1 MSSASSLP
9 APSRGAR
16 ILRTR
21 LVLLGLPGF
30 IALVLLTNAFYR
42 RDVSSQP
49 INDSAALAS
58 DAAQEDLRRDECWA
72 QWFRAGTIC
81 KHPPRAWSRQD
92 KLDLIWV
99 WSNSSLRPHG
109 DDASSDLLRYSWR
122 SAQQHMQSGFGTVT
136 LLTPDADVG
145 AAAAAAAAES
155 GACTNAYQDDRRAMY
170 SGQRPCW
177 LAPSD
182 PVYRPPS
189 LLHHRQVACSEG
201 SDLSSDAC
209 SSASIVGASAAASTS
224 MLLAAQA
231 PQLSDVRLVTAS
243 HHIFA
248 EPVSSADFW
257 NPLYGLTFRISA
269 DASQVGD
276 MASAPVAGT
285 DDVPIFRANT
295 LLDHRFGA
303 RSRRKLVDLPL
314 SISKPVLLE
323 LQQIWP
329 KELSSIQPTVD
340 LASLHAH
347 YTIERFREAL
357 LWSFL
362 VAKHDIDGDGVYS
375 AQEAS
380 ALLHDL
386 GLKDLSKPTFPPVY
400 TPVRTTNDEST
411 VAKNLERAGLYVR
424 RSHQSMQSSMDGS
437 AMYRPR
443 VSDEEQGSA
452 LCQVHSDCV
461 APLLQSTSS
470 KVRPSVSELFGHIV
484 QQKTAC
490 GDCMLLHLVGQSGK
504 QGLSAFLPPP
514 DLVMPSLTTLP
525 LTSTFK
531 DSDFSIK
538 PFSAGKEAKRLD
550 VVTALLARYAHSV
563 ILIEPHITPTMAN
576 RSATALDLTY
586 LELSSSSAVSFK
598 QHGPPSDPHHDEDP
612 WIWTRYVRAWLGTRF
627 PFAMRFESPTTEL

>member
-1 MSSASSLP
+1 MSSASSIP
-9 APSRGAR
+9 ASSRGAR
-16 ILRTR
+16 IFGTR
-21 LVLLGLPGF
+21 VVLLGLPGF
-30 IALVLLTNAFYR
+30 IVLVLLTNAFYR
-42 RDVSSQP
+42 RDISSEA
-49 INDSAALAS
+49 INDSTSSATSLNV
-58 DAAQEDLRRDECWA
+58 AQEELRRDECWV
-72 QWFRAGTIC
+72 QWFSTGTIC
-81 KHPPRAWSRQD
+81 KHPPQAWSRQD

-99 WSNSSLRPHG
+99 WSNSSMDSRG
-109 DDASSDLLRYSWR
+109 DASSDLLRYSWR
-122 SAQQHMQSGFGTVT
+122 SAQQNMQSGFGTVT

-145 AAAAAAAAES
+145 AAAAS
-155 GACTNAYQDDRRAMY
+155 GVCTNTYQDQRAATY

-177 LAPSD
+177 LVPSD

-189 LLHHRQVACSEG
+189 LVHHHQVACSEG
-201 SDLSSDAC
+201 SGLSSDAC
-209 SSASIVGASAAASTS
+209 SSTSVVGASAAASTS
-224 MLLAAQA
+224 TLLAAQTT
-231 PQLSDVRLVTAS
+231 QLSDVRLVTAP

-257 NPLYGLTFRISA
+257 NPLYGLTFRITA
-269 DASQVGD
+269 DASDAGD
-276 MASAPVAGT
+276 MASAPVAGAN
-285 DDVPIFRANT
+285 DDPVLRANA
-295 LLDHRFGA
+295 LLDQRFGA

-314 SISKPVLLE
+314 PISKPVLQE
-323 LQQIWP
+323 LQHIWP
-329 KELSSIQPTVD
+329 KELSPIQPTVD

-347 YTIERFREAL
+347 YTIERYREAL

-362 VAKHDIDGDGVYS
+362 VAKHDLDGDGFYS

-386 GLKDLSKPTFPPVY
+386 GLQDLSKPAFPPVY
-400 TPVRTTNDEST
+400 TPMRTSSSDST

-424 RSHQSMQSSMDGS
+424 RSHQPMQSSMDGS

-443 VSDEEQGSA
+443 ASDEAQGPA
-452 LCQVHSDCV
+452 LCQVHPDCL

-470 KVRPSVSELFGHIV
+470 KVRPSVSELFGRIV

-490 GDCMLLHLVGQSGK
+490 GDCMLLHLVGQSGT
-504 QGLSAFLPPP
+504 QGLSALMPSA

-525 LTSTFK
+525 LTSTFR

-538 PFSAGKEAKRLD
+538 PSSAEHQARRLD

-576 RSATALDLTY
+576 RSSTALALTY
-586 LELSSSSAVSFK
+586 LEVSSSSAISFK
-598 QHGPPSDPHHDEDP
+598 QHGSPSDPHHDEDP

-627 PFAMRFESPTTEL
+627 PVAMRFESPTTEL